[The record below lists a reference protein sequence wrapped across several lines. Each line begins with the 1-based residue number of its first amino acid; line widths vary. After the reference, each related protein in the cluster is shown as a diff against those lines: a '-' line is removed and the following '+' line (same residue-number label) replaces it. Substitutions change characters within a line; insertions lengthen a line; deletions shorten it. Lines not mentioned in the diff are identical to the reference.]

1 MDRAAAEHF
10 AEEWVAAWNSHDL
23 ERILEHY
30 REDFE
35 MASPL
40 IVRLTGE
47 ASGKLRGK
55 PAIREYWRRA
65 LAAAPQLK
73 FELLN
78 VFAGVDSVVIQY
90 RGHRGLSAEL
100 LQFGADG
107 KVSSAAAHYQE

>member
-1 MDRAAAEHF
+1 MDRTAAEHF

-30 REDFE
+30 QEDFE

-40 IVRLTGE
+40 IVRLAGE
-47 ASGKLRGK
+47 RSGKLRGK
-55 PAIREYWRRA
+55 SAIREYWRRA
-65 LAAAPQLK
+65 LAAAPQLQ

-107 KVSSAAAHYQE
+107 KVCSAAAHYQQ